1 VSLQKHSFSELTSP
15 SARYLDEFL
24 KFNQS
29 KNSFEQ
35 GVTLN
40 FIDALSSV
48 NDVKINNYSSV
59 YLTTVLPDTIVFST
73 DLLKPV
79 SQNIVTYF
87 SILSSTGEILY
98 LNFSNLQPLSVANST
113 ELAPTYTNSYSF
125 TLSSD
130 ELNTSSLYY
139 QLELINENTCRI
151 KHTRAQ
157 LDFYLVG
164 GNSTPYSSLFYF
176 ITSQNVDE
184 LPPFYNSS
192 FIDGFDYVLDISGF
206 IYLTKWVKGDYYLV
220 TANNG
225 VLGLTL
231 FTSNT
236 IINEN
241 NCLFR
246 IAITDTSISPKLNS
260 SWVSYKPDQINNLVV
275 NTARSVVGLK
285 NNSILHFEYENIDDI
300 SVVDVN
306 AFKLKNAYTNK
317 FVTKRGNCLINSSSN
332 TPVPFFR
339 EYTTICTGGNQ
350 EAGYR
355 DLALNYVFHNYD
367 LRFEPGI
374 RTEFTTPSSM
384 YPYDQINVND
394 TNFATDGAFGF
405 DIPILSDR
413 ITTKNSLN
421 TTDVYGS
428 YLTTWLSGGMWLDR
442 YYFPDIV
449 TRQNALSGI
458 ALYNPT
464 FNNVISQLAYQ
475 NVDKI
480 RTQQYFDVVS
490 DLAFYPNESYYYER
504 VSDSTITS
512 YVDTISNLVQNGFE
526 NVTNNSRITTLANV
540 DTLVLDASNYSSIP
554 IESINNTGS
563 FTVVFTINNN
573 FTEKFS
579 YVMGNLI
586 EEGFGIY
593 NDSAITPLLYIRSGK
608 NLNAYNTDTSL
619 IYSLSFDDIV
629 SGVVDPAG
637 LGDYHIISGTSVYN
651 IATDGTIV
659 AKVDIAGLT
668 GYLDYYHAGGHIYFL
683 TSSGLTFIDYNT
695 TSNLYVTGGITVFA
709 SNESAP
715 VGIYAHQGVVYGF
728 ESTQLK
734 RDSRGYLY
742 GIYTDDIILRYQLDE
757 PFEDSLLFARSN
769 TIIKDI
775 NIDNEDNVWMLHN
788 AYELTKVDQ
797 NRRLIGN
804 MSFLDTLTCYDIDF
818 VNEYKNDGTNYF
830 YPVILATD
838 ADKNVYTIKDF
849 DFNVNTNTT
858 TQAISSVYNGEEQ
871 DTTGYNE
878 FVGSLDYKNLNFEL
892 RLVNIFNYLDRQSI
906 KFSIPTNN
914 LSKFSN
920 TLCFSYSN
928 DGKASLYLNG
938 VIIDSVDVD
947 QYKYI
952 GNIFVRDNIV
962 VGTIPFHNNTILG
975 DFLGI
980 PSYGKLNNTTI
991 TDFRLYNR
999 GLNDTEIKALY
1010 LDIGAAV
1017 GSLAT
1022 SLPCGQRNDIE
1033 EIQSMFKLSQP
1044 VSKSNVIDVIV
1055 KNTGIADIV
1064 LQNELATSIVQE
1076 INNTLPGDVTVRD
1089 INFINY

>member
-24 KFNQS
+24 KFKQS
-29 KNSFEQ
+29 KNIFEQ

-48 NDVKINNYSSV
+48 NDAKINNYSSV
-59 YLTTVLPDTIVFST
+59 YLTTVLPDTKVFDT
-73 DLLKPV
+73 ELIQPM
-79 SQNIVTYF
+79 SQNIVTYI
-87 SILSSTGEILY
+87 SILSSTGDLLY
-98 LNFSNLQPLSVANST
+98 LNFTNLNSLSVANST
-113 ELAPTYTNSYSF
+113 ELAPTYANSYSF
-125 TLSSD
+125 SLTGD
-130 ELNTSSLYY
+130 ELNTSSLYF
-139 QLELINENTCRI
+139 QLELVNENTCRI
-151 KHTRAQ
+151 KHTSEQ
-157 LDFYLVG
+157 VDYYLVG
-164 GNSTPYSSLFYF
+164 GVNTPYSSTFYF
-176 ITSQNVDE
+176 LTSQNVDD
-184 LPPFYNSS
+184 LPPYYNSS
-192 FIDGFDYVLDISGF
+192 FADGFDYVLDNSGF
-206 IYLTKWVKGDYYLV
+206 VYFTKWLYGDHYLV

-225 VLGLTL
+225 VLGLTP

-236 IINEN
+236 VITEN

-246 IAITDTSISPKLNS
+246 IAVTDTSISPKLNT
-260 SWVSYKPDQINNLVV
+260 SWVSYKPNEVNNLVI
-275 NTARSVVGLK
+275 NTAKSVTGLK
-285 NNSILHFEYENIDDI
+285 NNNILHFEYENIDDI

-317 FVTKRGNCLINSSSN
+317 FVTKRGNCLVNSSLK

-339 EYTTICTGGNQ
+339 EYTTICTGGDQ

-367 LRFEPGI
+367 LRFNPGT
-374 RTEFTTPSSM
+374 RTEFTTPSSL

-428 YLTTWLSGGMWLDR
+428 YLTTWLSGGIWLDR

-449 TRQNALSGI
+449 TRQNALSGNS
-458 ALYNPT
+458 LYNPT
-464 FNNVISQLAYQ
+464 FNNVVSQLAYQ

-480 RTQQYFDVVS
+480 RTQQYFDVIS
-490 DLAFYPNESYYYER
+490 DLAFYPDETYYYDR
-504 VSDSTITS
+504 VSNDAITS
-512 YVDTISNLVQNGFE
+512 YVNTISNLVQSDFE
-526 NVTNNSRITTLANV
+526 NVTNNNRITNLNKV
-540 DTLVLDASNYSSIP
+540 DSLVLDASNYSSIP
-554 IESINNTGS
+554 IESINSTGS
-563 FTVVFTINNN
+563 FTVFFTINNN
-573 FTEKFS
+573 FTNKFS

-593 NDSAITPLLYIRSGK
+593 NDSAITPVLYIRSDK

-619 IYSLSFDDIV
+619 IYSLSFDETI

-637 LGDYHIISGTSVYN
+637 LGDYHVIAGNSIYN
-651 IATDGTIV
+651 IATDGTII
-659 AKVDIAGLT
+659 AKVDVVGLS
-668 GYLDYYHAGGHIYFL
+668 GYLDYYHAGEHIYFL
-683 TSSGLTFIDYNT
+683 TPSGLTYIDYNT
-695 TSNLYVTGGITVFA
+695 TSNLYVSGDVTVFA
-709 SNESAP
+709 SNETSP
-715 VGIYAHQGVVYGF
+715 VGIVYHKGVVYGF
-728 ESTQLK
+728 ESTNLK
-734 RDSRGYLY
+734 KDSRNYLY
-742 GIYTDDIILRYQLDE
+742 GIYTDDIVLRYLLDE
-757 PFEDSLLFARSN
+757 PFEDSVLFARSN
-769 TIIKDI
+769 TTIKDI
-775 NIDNEDNVWMLHN
+775 NVDNEDNVWMLHN
-788 AYELTKVDQ
+788 AYELTKVDK
-797 NRRLIGN
+797 NRKLLGN

-830 YPVILATD
+830 YPIILAAD
-838 ADKNVYTIKDF
+838 ADNNVYTIKDF
-849 DFNVNTNTT
+849 DFAVNTNTT
-858 TQAISSVYNGEEQ
+858 TQAVSCVYNGEEQ

-878 FVGSLDYKNLNFEL
+878 FVGNFDYNNLNFEL
-892 RLVNIFNYLDRQSI
+892 KLVNIFNYLDKQSI
-906 KFSIPTNN
+906 KFSIPINN

-938 VIIDSVDVD
+938 VLVNSVDVD

-980 PSYGKLNNTTI
+980 PSYGKLNNTVI
-991 TDFRLYNR
+991 TDFKLYNR
-999 GLNDTEIKALY
+999 GLNDTEIKALF
-1010 LDIGAAV
+1010 LNSGATID
-1017 GSLAT
+1017 SLAT

-1044 VSKSNVIDVIV
+1044 VSKSNVIDVTV
-1055 KNTGIADIV
+1055 KNTGITDVV
-1064 LQNELATSIVQE
+1064 LQNQLATSIVKE
-1076 INNTLPGDVTVRD
+1076 INNTLPGDVSVRD